1 MSSAPAGGGRDAEV
15 QPRVLEG
22 VGTEAECAPC
32 QLVREQLVQAPVG
45 FRRAVGVQAAGE
57 EVHGLAIPA
66 ELTEVEFRHERGS
79 SSLDLGLLI
88 GVGLLAVHVVDP
100 REDHLPQQRDR
111 EAVAGVDPG
120 AGIVLGRPARH
131 GHQVRG
137 DRPDHLVQPPDR
149 DPLVAVGVAL
159 VEPVVLQEELA
170 PAGRERQTEPVLGE
184 RARVAVGL
192 VGGEPDGLEGGH
204 EVSRCVIA
212 AGSAS
217 RAGKSRDRAA

>member
-1 MSSAPAGGGRDAEV
+1 MSSAPRVAGAMRKLSRAL
-15 QPRVLEG
+15 LEG
-22 VGTEAECAPC
+22 VGAQVECALC

-45 FRRAVGVQAAGE
+45 FCRAVGVQAAGE
-57 EVHGLAIPA
+57 EVDGLGIPA
-66 ELTEVEFRHERGS
+66 ELAEVEFRHEPGGGS
-79 SSLDLGLLI
+79 QDLGFLV

-100 REDHLPQQRDR
+100 REDHLAQQRDR
-111 EAVAGVDPG
+111 EAVARVDPG
-120 AGIVLGRPARH
+120 AGVVLGRPACH

-137 DRPDHLVQPPDR
+137 DCPDHLVQPPDR

-159 VEPVVLQEELA
+159 AEPVVLQEELA
-170 PAGRERQTEPVLGE
+170 PAGRERQPVPVLGE

-192 VGGEPDGLEGGH
+192 VGGEPDGIEGGH

-217 RAGKSRDRAA
+217 GAGKSRDRAA